1 MNPIPTR
8 PARRHLRV
16 RSWLLVASACAT
28 LAIAHTQVHAVEA
41 AAVPAG
47 KQTTAGRYLDAREA
61 YALKQKLGAK
71 AYFVDVR
78 TRYEVSYVGM
88 PTLADAN
95 IAYVEHP
102 DDAPWDDKAGR
113 FKLDVN
119 SDFGPE
125 LARRMAANGLGKD
138 DVVIVMCRSGDRSA
152 RAATLLAQLGYSSVF
167 SVVDGFEGDLATSG
181 PKQGQRVVNGWKN
194 AGLPW
199 SYQLDKARM
208 TMPALSRE

>member
-1 MNPIPTR
+1 MNTISTNPTR
-8 PARRHLRV
+8 KHMRV
-16 RSWLLVASACAT
+16 KNWILIASACAT
-28 LAIAHTQVHAVEA
+28 LAVAHIQAQAVEA
-41 AAVPAG
+41 AAVPAS

-71 AYFVDVR
+71 AFFVDVR

-88 PTLADAN
+88 PTVADAN

-113 FKLDVN
+113 FKLEVN
-119 SDFGPE
+119 SDFGPD
-125 LARRMAANGLGKD
+125 LARRMAAKGLGKG

-152 RAATLLAQLGYSSVF
+152 RAATLLTQLGYSNVF
-167 SVVDGFEGDLATSG
+167 SVVDGFEGDIATSG

-194 AGLPW
+194 ADLPW
-199 SYQLDKARM
+199 SYKLDKERM
-208 TMPALSRE
+208 TMPKL

>member
-1 MNPIPTR
+1 M
-8 PARRHLRV
+8 RV
-16 RSWLLVASACAT
+16 KNWILIASACAT
-28 LAIAHTQVHAVEA
+28 LAVAHTQAQAVEA
-41 AAVPAG
+41 AAVPAS

-71 AYFVDVR
+71 AFFVDVR
-78 TRYEVSYVGM
+78 SRYEVSYVGM
-88 PTLADAN
+88 PTVADAN

-113 FKLDVN
+113 FKLEVN

-125 LARRMAANGLGKD
+125 LARRMAAKGLGKG

-152 RAATLLAQLGYSSVF
+152 RAATLLTQLGYSSVF
-167 SVVDGFEGDLATSG
+167 SVVDGFEGDVATSG

-194 AGLPW
+194 ADLPW
-199 SYQLDKARM
+199 SYKLDKDRM
-208 TMPALSRE
+208 TIPKI

>member
-1 MNPIPTR
+1 M
-8 PARRHLRV
+8 RV
-16 RSWLLVASACAT
+16 KNWILIASACAT
-28 LAIAHTQVHAVEA
+28 LVVAHTQVHAVEV
-41 AAVPAG
+41 AAVPAS

-71 AYFVDVR
+71 AFFVDVR

-88 PTLADAN
+88 PTVADAN

-113 FKLDVN
+113 FKLEVN
-119 SDFGPE
+119 SDFGPD
-125 LARRMAANGLGKD
+125 LARRMAAKGLGKG

-152 RAATLLAQLGYSSVF
+152 RAATLLTQLGYSNVF
-167 SVVDGFEGDLATSG
+167 SVVDGFEGDIATSG

-194 AGLPW
+194 ADLPW
-199 SYQLDKARM
+199 SYKLDKERM
-208 TMPALSRE
+208 TMPKL

>member
-1 MNPIPTR
+1 MINDSINQAGYTMR
-8 PARRHLRV
+8 MKN
-16 RSWLLVASACAT
+16 WITIGSACAVLT
-28 LAIAHTQVHAVEA
+28 LAHAPAQAFDA
-41 AAVPAG
+41 ATVPAS

-61 YALKQKLGAK
+61 YALKEKLGAK
-71 AYFVDVR
+71 AFFVDVR

-95 IAYVEHP
+95 IPYVEHP

-113 FKLDVN
+113 FKLEVN

-125 LARRMAANGLGKD
+125 LARRMAAKALGKD

-152 RAATLLAQLGYSSVF
+152 RAATLLTQLGYSAVY

-194 AGLPW
+194 ADLPW
-199 SYQLDKARM
+199 SYKLDKARM
-208 TMPALSRE
+208 TFPKM